1 MTIFQKI
8 TSVLY
13 ELEEQDLKKVYRF
26 ARILLLESEYA
37 DILQKKN
44 SSDIFLDMSNL
55 ELFELEEEKFEKMLY
70 EKDWYYTSQ
79 MKSILDFNQGVLELS
94 QRRVQLN
101 TAISMLKDNLDIP
114 SISKH
119 TKLSIKALEN
129 LQKNTS
135 VSVSNL
141 LILDNLEYG
150 CSKEDILQK
159 IQRKFGFTEEQAEQY
174 FEERNK

>member
-1 MTIFQKI
+1 
-8 TSVLY
+8 
-13 ELEEQDLKKVYRF
+13 
-26 ARILLLESEYA
+26 
-37 DILQKKN
+37 
-44 SSDIFLDMSNL
+44 
-55 ELFELEEEKFEKMLY
+55 MLY
-70 EKDWYYTSQ
+70 EIDWYYTSQ

-101 TAISMLKDNLDIP
+101 TAISMLKDNLDIT

-159 IQRKFGFTEEQAEQY
+159 IQRRFGFTEEQAEQY

>member
-119 TKLSIKALEN
+119 TK
-129 LQKNTS
+129 
-135 VSVSNL
+135 
-141 LILDNLEYG
+141 
-150 CSKEDILQK
+150 
-159 IQRKFGFTEEQAEQY
+159 
-174 FEERNK
+174 